1 MLSNFVGA
9 STEKKAMKP
18 RILPSGGELLNN
30 IGAVPAV
37 LCLYDTRDTYRQR
50 GALSEPPRPYNVRD
64 CILCW
69 RHDYKKMITEKHHK
83 TLRL

>member
-9 STEKKAMKP
+9 STEKRAMKP

-37 LCLYDTRDTYRQR
+37 LFSTIPATPI
-50 GALSEPPRPYNVRD
+50 GKEA
-64 CILCW
+64 
-69 RHDYKKMITEKHHK
+69 H
-83 TLRL
+83 